1 VFEKM
6 NKENVIT
13 AIKEKGPIF
22 ILGVVTGAVLMTAF
36 VNRHKI
42 VKVVKQVLGKSTE
55 CDEK

>member
-1 VFEKM
+1 M